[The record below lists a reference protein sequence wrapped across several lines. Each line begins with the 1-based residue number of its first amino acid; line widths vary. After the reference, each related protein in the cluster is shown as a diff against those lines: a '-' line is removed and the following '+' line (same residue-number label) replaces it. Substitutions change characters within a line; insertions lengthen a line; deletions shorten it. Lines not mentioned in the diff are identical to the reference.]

1 MSLKQ
6 EAERRIAELIKRWDD
21 FNCSLAERAL
31 PEDRRRKVSEMSLQ
45 DKALK
50 AGQKTVQKPAKKR
63 SKKT

>member
-6 EAERRIAELIKRWDD
+6 EAGRRLVALIKRLDG

-31 PEDRRRKVSEMSLQ
+31 PDSRRHKVSELSLQ

-50 AGQKTVQKPAKKR
+50 AGQKSVEERSQK
-63 SKKT
+63 S

>member
-6 EAERRIAELIKRWDD
+6 EAGRQLTALIKRLDG

-31 PEDRRRKVSEMSLQ
+31 PDSRRRKVSELSLE

-50 AGQKTVQKPAKKR
+50 AGQKPVEERSQK
-63 SKKT
+63 S